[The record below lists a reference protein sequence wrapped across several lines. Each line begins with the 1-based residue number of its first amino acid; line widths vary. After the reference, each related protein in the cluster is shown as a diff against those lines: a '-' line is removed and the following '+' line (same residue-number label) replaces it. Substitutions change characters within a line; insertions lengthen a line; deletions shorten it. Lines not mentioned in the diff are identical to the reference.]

1 MEDQQAVE
9 NDTLTSLVDAAE
21 PTLGDNEY
29 FLTEGIKGSGER
41 PEWYKS
47 EKYKSVADQAKAYI
61 DLEKRFGGFTGAP
74 KDGYAMPADVESDD
88 GLLSELQTFAADT
101 NMSQDSFNRAWELL
115 ATQSDVATQ
124 VSVEAEMGKLGDNAE
139 GRIKTIE
146 QFMKNNLDTDT
157 YEKVRHGV
165 NSAES
170 VELIEALIGA
180 TAPAKLPIDGFVEQG
195 GVTWAAIEAEM
206 FKKDEQ
212 GNMLRSTDTNHEAK
226 IQRMMFEFGGD
237 KPHRQQI
244 G

>member
-1 MEDQQAVE
+1 
-9 NDTLTSLVDAAE
+9 
-21 PTLGDNEY
+21 
-29 FLTEGIKGSGER
+29 
-41 PEWYKS
+41 
-47 EKYKSVADQAKAYI
+47 
-61 DLEKRFGGFTGAP
+61 
-74 KDGYAMPADVESDD
+74 
-88 GLLSELQTFAADT
+88 
-101 NMSQDSFNRAWELL
+101 
-115 ATQSDVATQ
+115 
-124 VSVEAEMGKLGDNAE
+124 MGKLGDNAE